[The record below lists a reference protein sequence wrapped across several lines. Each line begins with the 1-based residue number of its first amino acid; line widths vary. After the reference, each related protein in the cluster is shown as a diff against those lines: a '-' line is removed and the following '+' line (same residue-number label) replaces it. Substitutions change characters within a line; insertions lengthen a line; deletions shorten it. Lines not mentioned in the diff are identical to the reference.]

1 MRAHDSETST
11 ERAGKLTR
19 KQNSNGAGPA
29 HTAHMSG
36 VDAHA
41 LCGAHHLR
49 ELKAIE
55 EIEKEPWAREV

>member
-1 MRAHDSETST
+1 MRI
-11 ERAGKLTR
+11 GLY
-19 KQNSNGAGPA
+19 NGHKKPYY
-29 HTAHMSG
+29 AHMSW

-55 EIEKEPWAREV
+55 EIEKEPWPPVSA